1 MATHPFNL
9 AKWQHWLALGLGSG
23 LAPKAPGTFGTLA
36 AVPLVV
42 ILSFFSS
49 WVVIGFLL
57 ALSVL
62 SVYVCQ
68 VVTNDIGVEDHGS
81 IVIDEVVGFAITMWA
96 VPLDFIDLCV
106 GFALFRLFDIVKP
119 WPIRWF
125 DRNIHGGLGIMLDD
139 IVAGILACAVLHSVW
154 LPFIH

>member
-57 ALSVL
+57 ALSL
-62 SVYVCQ
+62 LAVYVCQ
-68 VVTNDIGVEDHGS
+68 VVANGVGVVDHGS
-81 IVIDEVVGFAITMWA
+81 IVIDEVVGFAMTMWA

>member
-1 MATHPFNL
+1 MAAHPFNL

-42 ILSFFSS
+42 LLSFVSS
-49 WVVIGFLL
+49 WLVLGILIML
-57 ALSVL
+57 AILA
-62 SVYVCQ
+62 VYVCQ
-68 VVTNDIGVEDHGS
+68 VVTDDIGVEDHGA

>member
-1 MATHPFNL
+1 MGSDWLFISAFATC
-9 AKWQHWLALGLGSG
+9 GVRVSG
-23 LAPKAPGTFGTLA
+23 R
-36 AVPLVV
+36 
-42 ILSFFSS
+42 
-49 WVVIGFLL
+49 
-57 ALSVL
+57 
-62 SVYVCQ
+62 
-68 VVTNDIGVEDHGS
+68 EDHGS

>member
-57 ALSVL
+57 VL
-62 SVYVCQ
+62 SLLAVYVCQ

>member
-1 MATHPFNL
+1 MAGHPFNL
-9 AKWQHWLALGLGSG
+9 AKWQHWFALGLGSG

-36 AVPLVV
+36 AIPLA
-42 ILSFFSS
+42 IALSFLSPIAS
-49 WVVIGFLL
+49 LL
-57 ALSVL
+57 IILGLAILA
-62 SVYVCQ
+62 VYACQ
-68 VVTNDIGVEDHGS
+68 VVTDDIGVEDHGA

-96 VPLDFIDLCV
+96 LPLDFLTLCV

-125 DRNIHGGLGIMLDD
+125 DRNVTGGLGIMLDD

-154 LPFIH
+154 LPFIN

>member
-1 MATHPFNL
+1 MAGHPFNL

-36 AVPLVV
+36 AVPLA
-42 ILSFFSS
+42 IALSFLSPLNALLII
-49 WVVIGFLL
+49 IGLALL
-57 ALSVL
+57 A
-62 SVYVCQ
+62 VYVCQ
-68 VVTNDIGVEDHGS
+68 VVTDDIGVEDHGA

-96 VPLDFIDLCV
+96 LPLDIMTLCV

-125 DRNIHGGLGIMLDD
+125 DRNVSGGLGIMLDD

-154 LPFIH
+154 LPFIN

>member
-1 MATHPFNL
+1 MAAHPFNL
-9 AKWQHWLALGLGSG
+9 AKWQHWLALGFGSG

-36 AVPLVV
+36 AIPLVV
-42 ILSFFSS
+42 SLSFCPP
-49 WVVIGFLL
+49 WLVIGILL
-57 ALSVL
+57 ALAL
-62 SVYVCQ
+62 LAVYVCQ
-68 VVTNDIGVEDHGS
+68 VVTDDIGVEDHGS

-96 VPLDFIDLCV
+96 VPLDFVSLCV
-106 GFALFRLFDIVKP
+106 GFALFRLFDILKP

-139 IVAGILACAVLHSVW
+139 IVAGILACAVMHSVW

>member
-57 ALSVL
+57 ALSL
-62 SVYVCQ
+62 LAVYVCQ

-139 IVAGILACAVLHSVW
+139 IVAGVLACAVLHSVW

>member
-23 LAPKAPGTFGTLA
+23 LAPKAPGTFGTLV

-57 ALSVL
+57 ALSL
-62 SVYVCQ
+62 LAVYVCQ

>member
-1 MATHPFNL
+1 MAAHPFNL
-9 AKWQHWLALGLGSG
+9 TKWQHWLALGLGSG

-36 AVPLVV
+36 AVPLVIV
-42 ILSFFSS
+42 LSFFSS
-49 WVVIGFLL
+49 AVGFGFIL
-57 ALSVL
+57 ALSIL
-62 SVYVCQ
+62 AVYVCQ